1 MSSVIIPWQL
11 EERPDTG
18 TTNGRLAIWLFLA
31 SEVLFFGA
39 LFSSYLLLRLG
50 QEADGVWPRGAERL
64 DLPLATINSLILIAS
79 SITVMRAFEF
89 ASAGAISRSRRWLT
103 LTFGLGGV
111 FVAIKLWE
119 WNDKLSHG
127 AGPASDLF
135 AGLYFTLTGVH
146 LVHLLGGMV
155 AVAVLALAAGSAG
168 GERPEAAE
176 RYALRVEIAGI
187 YWHFVDLVWLVLF
200 AVLYLT

>member
-1 MSSVIIPWQL
+1 MAVIPWQL

-39 LFSSYLLLRLG
+39 LFSAYLLLRLG
-50 QEADGVWPRGAERL
+50 QEAEGVWPRGAERL
-64 DLPLATINSLILIAS
+64 DLPLATINSVVLIAS

-89 ASAGAISRSRRWLT
+89 AAAGAIGRSRRWLA
-103 LTFGLGGV
+103 LTFALGAV
-111 FVAIKLWE
+111 FVGVKLWE

-127 AGPASDLF
+127 VDPATDLF
-135 AGLYFTLTGVH
+135 SGLYFTLTGVH
-146 LVHLLGGMV
+146 LAHLLGGMLVV
-155 AVAVLALAAGSAG
+155 AFFALIG
-168 GERPEAAE
+168 GRASRTAQDAE